1 MTKELISVVLPIYNV
16 ENYLDRCINSI
27 VHQTYD
33 NLEIILI
40 DDGSPDSCPQKCD
53 EWAKKDN
60 RIKVIHKKNAGLGMA
75 RNTGIE
81 NASGEYLCF
90 CDSDDYIDLETINKA
105 YEVAKKNNADIV
117 TFGINEVSSDGKIRK
132 ITIPNNIK
140 KVYNNEDIEEELL
153 PNLISYY
160 NPKNGEKY
168 NIRMSANT
176 SLYSMD
182 VIKKNKWRFV
192 SEREIISEDIYS
204 LLELYSYIKTI
215 VILPESL
222 YFYCENSMSL
232 THTYRKD
239 RYEKIKYFYDMCI
252 KRATEL
258 NYNAEIKERLKYP
271 YIENTIATIKM
282 IISSDNKYREKKSD
296 VKKIIEDKH
305 FQTIIKQLNISK
317 EKISRKILFLSMKYK
332 LINIC
337 YLLFKIKQ

>member
-117 TFGINEVSSDGKIRK
+117 TFGINEVSSDGN
-132 ITIPNNIK
+132 T
-140 KVYNNEDIEEELL
+140 L
-153 PNLISYY
+153 
-160 NPKNGEKY
+160 
-168 NIRMSANT
+168 SA
-176 SLYSMD
+176 D
-182 VIKKNKWRFV
+182 
-192 SEREIISEDIYS
+192 
-204 LLELYSYIKTI
+204 
-215 VILPESL
+215 
-222 YFYCENSMSL
+222 
-232 THTYRKD
+232 
-239 RYEKIKYFYDMCI
+239 
-252 KRATEL
+252 
-258 NYNAEIKERLKYP
+258 
-271 YIENTIATIKM
+271 
-282 IISSDNKYREKKSD
+282 
-296 VKKIIEDKH
+296 
-305 FQTIIKQLNISK
+305 
-317 EKISRKILFLSMKYK
+317 
-332 LINIC
+332 
-337 YLLFKIKQ
+337 